1 MRGDGEPE
9 ASAFPH
15 DGYWRTGDG
24 LRVMDYV
31 ANLPHDG
38 YLAPGVNVEAKGKG
52 RSKRKI
58 YLVDD
63 ACYPQAPPVTP
74 LPLLVTPP
82 PALSPPAFSPD
93 RRDEPPRRQDT
104 MQIILDELN
113 PDSAA
118 LPVWIGQTC
127 LLHEMISCGIQEQAV
142 RKTQYLLFQQSLHL
156 SHRQD
161 QFFTSISSP
170 WAYEVAE
177 LGPFESQERG
187 LMQGH
192 VKLRGGETLLVYH
205 NHSVSSKTHTP
216 TLGRNNRICFPVLR
230 HAVRT
235 SSAARPDVRFLGE
248 FNSVLDSLTAFSA
261 ST

>member
-1 MRGDGEPE
+1 MQW
-9 ASAFPH
+9 H
-15 DGYWRTGDG
+15 
-24 LRVMDYV
+24 
-31 ANLPHDG
+31 LP
-38 YLAPGVNVEAKGKG
+38 PGSSSVE
-52 RSKRKI
+52 
-58 YLVDD
+58 
-63 ACYPQAPPVTP
+63 
-74 LPLLVTPP
+74 P
-82 PALSPPAFSPD
+82 PAEYLPSVSTRISSSAAQPAIPRQEQSLCRFDNIGWQYADKKRATSHLAID
-93 RRDEPPRRQDT
+93 DEPSRRQDT

-127 LLHEMISCGIQEQAV
+127 LLHEMISCEIQEQAV

-216 TLGRNNRICFPVLR
+216 TRGRNKRICFPVLS

-261 ST
+261 SS